1 MKILVTGGIG
11 FLGKAVSERLIDIG
25 YNVTT
30 LDNQFT
36 SRNTVENAEFVS
48 GSVTNIN
55 LVDKLI
61 HDANFVFHFAGILG
75 TNETLDIIQQTNEVN
90 INGTVNVL
98 QACTKYKV
106 PMVFTS
112 KPNPPGFLN
121 PYTITKETCEKY
133 CMMFHEMYQTKVAIP
148 KIMYLFGPEQLPYPI
163 ANYKKY
169 IPTFVLAALRNE
181 PITIYGSG
189 NQIIDPIYIDEAANV
204 MIEIMKDLILDKK
217 TNGQMFDVGTGIGIS
232 VNEIVKIL
240 IKITKSKSEVVH
252 VQMRNGEPKSSMVV
266 ANLNSSPIDQNNH
279 LNFYKALQKTIEFY
293 KKSYGVMQ

>member
-1 MKILVTGGIG
+1 MKILVTGGTG
-11 FLGKAVSERLIDIG
+11 FLGKAVSKRLIDLS
-25 YNVTT
+25 YDVTII
-30 LDNQFT
+30 DNRFT

-55 LVDKLI
+55 LVEKLI
-61 HDANFVFHFAGILG
+61 RDTDFVFHFAGILG

-106 PMVFTS
+106 PMIFTS

-148 KIMYLFGPEQLPYPI
+148 KIMYLFGLEQLPYPL

-181 PITIYGSG
+181 PIEIYGSG
-189 NQIIDPIYIDEAANV
+189 DQIIDPIYIDEAAEV
-204 MIEIMKDLILDKK
+204 MIKIMNDLITDEK
-217 TNGQMFDVGTGIGIS
+217 TNGKIFDVGTGIGVS
-232 VNEIVKIL
+232 VNEIVKI
-240 IKITKSKSEVVH
+240 IKKLTGSKSEVVH
-252 VQMRNGEPKSSMVV
+252 VQMRDGEPETSMVV
-266 ANLNSSPIDQNNH
+266 ANLNSSPIDQNKH
-279 LNFYKALQKTIEFY
+279 LNFYKALKKTIGFY
-293 KKSYGVMQ
+293 EKSYDVIK

>member
-1 MKILVTGGIG
+1 MKILVTGGTG
-11 FLGKAVSERLIDIG
+11 FLGKAVSKRLIDIG

-36 SRNTVENAEFVS
+36 SRNTVKNAEFVS

-55 LVDKLI
+55 LVEKLVRNT
-61 HDANFVFHFAGILG
+61 DFVFHLAGILG

-98 QACTKYKV
+98 QACSKYKV

-121 PYTITKETCEKY
+121 PYTITKEASEKY
-133 CMMFHEMYQTKVAIP
+133 CMMFHEMYDTTVAVP
-148 KIMYLFGPEQLPYPI
+148 KIMYLFGQEQLPYPI

-169 IPTFVLAALRNE
+169 IPTFVMAALRNE

-189 NQIIDPIYIDEAANV
+189 NQIIDPIYIDEAAEV
-204 MIEIMKDLILDKK
+204 MIKIMDDLITDKK
-217 TNGQMFDVGTGIGIS
+217 TNGKMFDVGTGIGIS
-232 VNEIVKIL
+232 VNEIVKI
-240 IKITKSKSEVVH
+240 IKKLTGSKSKVVH
-252 VQMRNGEPKSSMVV
+252 VQMRHGEPESSMVV
-266 ANLNSSPIDQNNH
+266 ADLTSNLIDQKKH
-279 LNFYKALQKTIEFY
+279 YNFYKALQKTIEFY
-293 KKSYGVMQ
+293 KENYDVVQ